1 MKKLIILNLVLV
13 IILIILPKQVEETK
27 EIEVQEN
34 EIIQEEII
42 EETAQREIVEEI
54 SRSST
59 EPRQENQVND
69 ISQNCI
75 DLVKQFEGLYL
86 KAYKLDGETNYT
98 IGYGHSN
105 SNIYEGQTITEKQA
119 ENYLKEDLQKAI
131 KCVNKLNLKLNQ
143 NQFDALV
150 SFTFNCGNSN
160 LKKLTN
166 NRTLEEVA
174 EHITAYTGSSNESH
188 RKGLLKR
195 RLTEK
200 ELFLKEEL

>member
-1 MKKLIILNLVLV
+1 MKKLIILNLILLL
-13 IILIILPKQVEETK
+13 ILIILPKQVEETK

-34 EIIQEEII
+34 EIIQEEIV
-42 EETAQREIVEEI
+42 EETEQREIVEEI
-54 SRSST
+54 SRSSA
-59 EPRQENQVND
+59 ELRQQKQAND

-86 KAYKLDGETNYT
+86 KAYKLDGESNYT

-105 SNIYEGQTITEKQA
+105 SSIYEGQIITEKQA
-119 ENYLKEDLQKAI
+119 EEYLKEDLQKAI

-150 SFTFNCGNSN
+150 SFTFNCGNAN

-166 NRTLEEVA
+166 NRTLEEVS
-174 EHITAYTGSSNESH
+174 EHITAYTGSSSENH

-195 RLTEK
+195 RMEEK
-200 ELFLKEEL
+200 E